1 MLHVPRFITGN
12 FKPHHLFLEDVEYGR
27 ALDALVKAV
36 SDVLITSPDGSRVFL
51 GKRKVHPQ
59 PDWWYMGGRAKPGE
73 SPQQAAARVMR
84 RELCLQLPATR
95 FEVIG
100 SYSMTWAMR
109 EQAPAE
115 HGTADISTVHHLVLQ
130 PEEEA
135 AVKIDEK
142 EYAESQWFGRDEIL
156 LGQFHPILKQALRDL
171 QAKTMYR
178 MLQQAVQEQAKDSEV
193 SQLARSFVAAAQES
207 MALDDK
213 GVMQVD
219 FDEES
224 RNYAISFKDEAK
236 ACGYKSG
243 CLVLQ
248 DLGRR
253 VSIALELSASG
264 RKLGTGCLFFLS

>member
-12 FKPHHLFLEDVEYGR
+12 FKPHHLFLEDAEYGR

-59 PDWWYMGGRAKPGE
+59 PDWHLGTIILQKRQWYMGGRAKPGE

-135 AVKIDEK
+135 AVQIDDK
-142 EYAESQWFGRDEIL
+142 EYAESRWFGRDEIL

-207 MALDDK
+207 MALGNK

-224 RNYAISFKDEAK
+224 RNYAISFKDEAE
-236 ACGYKSG
+236 AGGYKSG
-243 CLVLQ
+243 
-248 DLGRR
+248 G
-253 VSIALELSASG
+253 
-264 RKLGTGCLFFLS
+264 